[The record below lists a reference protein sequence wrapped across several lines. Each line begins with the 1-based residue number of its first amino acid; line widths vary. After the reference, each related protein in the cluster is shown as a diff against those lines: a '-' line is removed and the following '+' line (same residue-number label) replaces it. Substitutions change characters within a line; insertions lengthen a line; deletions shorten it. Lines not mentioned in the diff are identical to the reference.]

1 MARQENWPTLSA
13 GQHLTSEDGACLME
27 LVSIA
32 AHERW
37 SDHPCCTHPLLA
49 HLARRVNDATSDLNR
64 AALAGFVPTL
74 VWANT
79 DDRQAYARI
88 AGECTRVALAYKPTL
103 VLRVLH
109 GAAVR
114 RSRPGDSRRHVLYRR
129 GAAFRSV
136 DLAVFAV
143 QLCPQDVADAALRRM
158 LSSAV
163 HCVGAAE
170 PSRVVQSGITVGRGA
185 VVGDRTRELGDCYR

>member
-1 MARQENWPTLSA
+1 MARQENWATLSA
-13 GQHLTSEDGACLME
+13 GQHLSSEDGLCLME

-49 HLARRVNDATSDLNR
+49 HLARRVNDVTSDLKR
-64 AALAGFVPTL
+64 AELAGLVPTL

-79 DDRQAYARI
+79 DDPQAYARI
-88 AGECTRVALAYKPTL
+88 AAECTRVALAHRPTL
-103 VLRVLH
+103 VLRGLH
-109 GAAVR
+109 DAAVR
-114 RSRPGDSRRHVLYRR
+114 RSRPGDSRRHLLYRR

-136 DLAVFAV
+136 DLAVLAV

-170 PSRVVQSGITVGRGA
+170 PFPVVQSGMTWGRGA
-185 VVGDRTRELGDCYR
+185 VVGDRTRER